1 MILMASVDWII
12 AGGSLGGG
20 ILIGF
25 LLWRFLDTRSR
36 RTWAAQ
42 KQEQLDQARREAD
55 ALVREARLCAEE
67 ENLRRRRQCEDELSR
82 RRLELETEE
91 HRLTQREAILQF
103 QTETQAER
111 ERKLAEA
118 KAVVEKA
125 QCQIDTVRAEAED
138 LLRQRRQQLAEV
150 AHLDEGQ
157 ARAALLH
164 EIDQEVQKDAADL
177 ARHVLESAR
186 AKAEDQARRI
196 IATAIQRYA
205 GEHAFESTSATVS
218 LNGHDIKG
226 RIIGREGRNIRAF
239 EAATGVTVLIDD
251 TPGTVVLSGFDPV
264 RREVAR
270 QSMERLIAD
279 GRIHPGRI
287 EEVVKKVNEEIEET
301 ILRAGEEAVFKVG
314 LPPMHPEIV
323 KLLGRL
329 RFRHSYSQNIL
340 DHSIE
345 VAHLAGLMAAEL
357 GTDITVARRAGLL
370 HDIGKAVNHEVEGS
384 HAAIGADLIQRYG
397 ESPEVVQAVAS
408 HHDEQPH
415 VGLTGLLVSA
425 ADAISASRPGAR
437 SESMTTYLQRLE
449 DLERIGT
456 GFAGVEKCYAV
467 QAGREVRVFVKP
479 EAVDDQS
486 ALTLA
491 RGIAR
496 KIEEDLLYP
505 GQIRVT
511 VVRETRCVEFAK

>member
-1 MILMASVDWII
+1 MISRASVDWIV

-25 LLWRFLDTRSR
+25 WLWRLLDLRSR
-36 RTWAAQ
+36 RAFAAQ
-42 KQEQLDQARREAD
+42 KRELLDQARREAD
-55 ALVREARLCAEE
+55 ALAREARLTAEE
-67 ENLRRRRQCEDELSR
+67 ENLRRRRQFEDELSR
-82 RRLELETEE
+82 RRQESETEE
-91 HRLTQREAILQF
+91 HRLAQREAILQL
-103 QTETQAER
+103 QTENQSER

-118 KAVVEKA
+118 RAVVEKA
-125 QCQIDTVRAEAED
+125 QSEIESLRSEATT
-138 LLRQRRQQLAEV
+138 LLQQHRHQLANV
-150 AHLDEGQ
+150 AHLDEAE

-164 EIDQEVQKDAADL
+164 EIDQEIQKDAADL
-177 ARHVLESAR
+177 TRHVLESAR
-186 AKAEDQARRI
+186 VRAEEQARRI
-196 IATAIQRYA
+196 IAIAIQRYA

-239 EAATGVTVLIDD
+239 EAVTGVTVLIDD

-329 RFRHSYSQNIL
+329 RFRHSFSQNIL

-357 GTDITVARRAGLL
+357 GTDVSVARRAGLL

-384 HAAIGADLIQRYG
+384 HAAIGADLVQRYG

-415 VGLTGLLVSA
+415 VGLAGLLVSA

-456 GFAGVEKCYAV
+456 AFEGVEKCYAV
-467 QAGREVRVFVKP
+467 QAGREVRVIVKP
-479 EAVDDQS
+479 EAVDDQR
-486 ALTLA
+486 AMTLA
-491 RGIAR
+491 RGIAH